1 MGKIPTAWAGWD
13 WQSSNP
19 DFTQLFN
26 KVREVQP
33 TNDNMVQIIALAN
46 ANTATRSHEFVNVY

>member
-1 MGKIPTAWAGWD
+1 MD

-26 KVREVQP
+26 KVREGQP